1 MEWIT
6 LLAPAID
13 ALIQLG
19 IKLAAER
26 GISESDARAALIA
39 EMVSGASDGDIDI
52 AAVKA
57 VLDKA
62 RKDALIPTAGEPPA
76 APNPVQLGAPL
87 PTDEGP

>member
-6 LLAPAID
+6 LLASAID

-26 GISESDARAALIA
+26 GISEADARAALIA
-39 EMVSGASDGDIDI
+39 EMISGAADGDVDV

-57 VLDKA
+57 VLGKA

-76 APNPVQLGAPL
+76 APNPVQLAGEPVQGA
-87 PTDEGP
+87 